1 MMNQALDNNL
11 FDYVNY
17 PTVKCPVVTK
27 PSTEQAVSQSMPNL
41 QEYEA
46 PLQLS
51 IQEPYYPVFAW
62 EPCLA
67 FLAVFVPLFLSVV
80 INANAI
86 IYIFVTLMGKLTG
99 AQ

>member
-1 MMNQALDNNL
+1 MMNQALDSNF

-17 PTVKCPVVTK
+17 PTVKCPVIAKSNV
-27 PSTEQAVSQSMPNL
+27 EQAVKQPMTNM
-41 QEYEA
+41 QENEV

-67 FLAVFVPLFLSVV
+67 FLVVFVPLFLSVV

-86 IYIFVTLMGKLTG
+86 IYIFVTLMGKFTG